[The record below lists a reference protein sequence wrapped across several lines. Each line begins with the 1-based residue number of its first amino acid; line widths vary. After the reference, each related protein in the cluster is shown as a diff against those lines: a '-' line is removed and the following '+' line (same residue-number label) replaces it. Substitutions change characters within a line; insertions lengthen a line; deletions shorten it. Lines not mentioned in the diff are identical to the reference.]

1 MFLSKKKKLLKK
13 IKEERAKIKEMN
25 EKSEVIKKFL
35 GEIDEIILFSL
46 INLSSRGELM
56 ELSILHT
63 DKILWEAFESKIKN
77 PENLKYWNVRKTYKM
92 VKDLR
97 ERATDLINQIK

>member
-1 MFLSKKKKLLKK
+1 
-13 IKEERAKIKEMN
+13 MN
-25 EKSEVIKKFL
+25 NKSEVIKKFL

-56 ELSILHT
+56 ELSTLHT
-63 DKILWEAFESKIKN
+63 DKMLLETFESKIIK

-97 ERATDLINQIK
+97 IRATDLINQIK